1 MTSAWSLYLILLLL
15 VIARRMS
22 PILLFQHS
30 SPIPSGEACTL
41 HLTVTPVTPHN
52 KLSICFKHTQWL
64 VPRCSTY
71 ILVLFFQ
78 LPAHYWTLQRECLC
92 GTLQAL
98 SSDWGAGA
106 PGTVESSLSI
116 CHVCRAR
123 KRLGTH
129 LNLLVLGTSL
139 FFHSSREN

>member
-1 MTSAWSLYLILLLL
+1 MARWQDQAEVSKAMASA
-15 VIARRMS
+15 
-22 PILLFQHS
+22 
-30 SPIPSGEACTL
+30 
-41 HLTVTPVTPHN
+41 
-52 KLSICFKHTQWL
+52 LSDVQSWL
-64 VPRCSTY
+64 CAV
-71 ILVLFFQ
+71 Q
-78 LPAHYWTLQRECLC
+78 
-92 GTLQAL
+92 GL